1 VITSLLP
8 RKGPPHPVPLP
19 PGERGRKLH
28 RRHSIA
34 PLPSWERGWGE
45 GAARTLL
52 LLVALLLAAPAL
64 AQEPRLEDPALEARA
79 RELQREIR
87 CVVCQNESIDSSQAG
102 IARDLR
108 LLVRERL
115 AAGDSDDEV
124 RHFLVARYG
133 DYVLFRPPLRP
144 GTWLLWFGPGL
155 VLLLG
160 AGGLALALRRHRRRG
175 AAGPAPLDPEEQ
187 RRLEALLRD
196 EPGRK
201 A

>member
-1 VITSLLP
+1 MTSWIGLL
-8 RKGPPHPVPLP
+8 
-19 PGERGRKLH
+19 
-28 RRHSIA
+28 
-34 PLPSWERGWGE
+34 
-45 GAARTLL
+45 
-52 LLVALLLAAPAL
+52 LLLAAPAL

-108 LLVRERL
+108 RLVRERL
-115 AAGDSDDEV
+115 AAGDSDEAV
-124 RHFLVARYG
+124 RQFLVARYG

-160 AGGLALALRRHRRRG
+160 AGGLLLALRRHRRR
-175 AAGPAPLDPEEQ
+175 ATAGPAPLDPEEQ
-187 RRLEALLRD
+187 RRLRALLRD
-196 EPGRK
+196 ETAAGSEG
-201 A
+201 